1 MAQKLQLTVEIPDEY
16 VLITKVE
23 YEELQKLATKGNSW
37 ESLAWFKQETGI
49 KHPDTLKTMILYPY
63 RSELEKF
70 VKYPEKKGSPWKFHK
85 GATLDWL
92 ENNFERIAR
101 GK

>member
-1 MAQKLQLTVEIPDEY
+1 MVQKLHLSVEIPDEY

-23 YEELQKLATKGNSW
+23 YEELQMLAAKGNSW

-63 RSELEKF
+63 RKELEKF
-70 VKYPEKKGSPWKFHK
+70 VKYPEKKGSPWRFHK
-85 GATLDWL
+85 GATLEWL
-92 ENNFERIAR
+92 ENNFERLAR